1 MLRHSETEAR
11 TKASHLGHNLK
22 MQTHQV
28 SKTHYKV
35 SDFITWARAGTLILS
50 PSFQRRS
57 VWPVGAKS
65 FLLDT
70 IVRELPIPII
80 FLREQKTDLDTL
92 EPKREVVDGQ
102 QRIRTVLAFLV
113 PKLVKNFDPNR
124 DDFTIKKTHN
134 KDLAGKPFTD
144 LPPEVKQTILD
155 YQFSVHVLPSSV
167 DDREVLQ
174 IFARMNATGLKLNAQ
189 ELRNAAYF
197 GEFKTSMYAI
207 SAEQLPRWR
216 RWRIFTEA
224 QISRM
229 SEVEITSE
237 FAQLMIGGI
246 VGKTQKAIDKVYK
259 ELEDEWPERL
269 EVERRFRHCMEEM
282 DNALGGDLANT
293 AFTNR
298 AAFHGLF
305 AAVYAAAFE
314 IGSSL
319 KREKAGPLPADFKA
333 RVLKTSDT
341 IREAKAPDKVLD
353 ALARRTTHKDSRKTV
368 IDYLKA
374 QLFHA

>member
-1 MLRHSETEAR
+1 
-11 TKASHLGHNLK
+11 

-35 SDFITWARAGTLILS
+35 SDFITWAKASTLILS

-65 FLLDT
+65 YLLDT
-70 IVRELPIPII
+70 IVRGLPIPII
-80 FLREQKTDLDTL
+80 FLREQKTDLHTL

-113 PKLVKNFDPNR
+113 PKLVKNFDPSR
-124 DDFTIKKTHN
+124 DAFTIKKAHN
-134 KDLAGKPFTD
+134 KDLAGKAFKD
-144 LPPEVKQTILD
+144 LPSEAKQTILD

-174 IFARMNATGLKLNAQ
+174 IFARMNATGLKLNSQ

-216 RWRIFTEA
+216 KWRIFTEA

-237 FAQLMIGGI
+237 FAQLMVGGI
-246 VGKTQKAIDKVYK
+246 VGKTQKAIDKLYK
-259 ELEDEWPERL
+259 QLEDEWPERI
-269 EVERRFRHCMEEM
+269 EVERRFRYCMDEM
-282 DNALGGDLANT
+282 DSTLGADLANT

-305 AAVYAAAFE
+305 SAVYDAIFE

-319 KREKAGPLPADFKA
+319 KKEKAGPLPPDFKA
-333 RVLKTSDT
+333 RVFKISDA
-341 IREAKAPDKVLD
+341 IRAAKAPDKVIE

-368 IDYLKA
+368 IDYLKI

>member
-1 MLRHSETEAR
+1 
-11 TKASHLGHNLK
+11 

-35 SDFITWARAGTLILS
+35 SDFITWAKAGTLILS

-65 FLLDT
+65 YLLDT
-70 IVRELPIPII
+70 IVRALPIPII

-134 KDLAGKPFTD
+134 KDLAGKPFKD
-144 LPPEVKQTILD
+144 LPPGVRQTILD

-174 IFARMNATGLKLNAQ
+174 IFARMNATGLKLNSQ

-216 RWRIFTEA
+216 KWRIFTEA

-237 FAQLMIGGI
+237 FAQLMMSGI
-246 VGKTQKAIDKVYK
+246 VGKTQKAIDNVYK
-259 ELEDEWPERL
+259 EREDEWAERS
-269 EVERRFRHCMEEM
+269 EVERRFRHCMEDM
-282 DNALGGDLANT
+282 DSALGSDLANT

-305 AAVYAAAFE
+305 ATVYDAAFK

-319 KREKAGPLPADFKA
+319 KKEKAEPLPADFKA

-341 IREAKAPDKVLD
+341 IREAKAPDKVMES
-353 ALARRTTHKDSRKTV
+353 LARRTTHKDSRKTV
-368 IDYLKA
+368 IDYLKS
-374 QLFHA
+374 QLLHV